1 MLTDGPAPHQLRR
14 LIVAKLHTGNFQCG
28 WQMGGRRLA
37 LCNRFGGR
45 EVAEVQWG
53 LPGGEL

>member
-1 MLTDGPAPHQLRR
+1 ME
-14 LIVAKLHTGNFQCG
+14 
-28 WQMGGRRLA
+28 GRRLA

-45 EVAEVQWG
+45 EVAGVQWG